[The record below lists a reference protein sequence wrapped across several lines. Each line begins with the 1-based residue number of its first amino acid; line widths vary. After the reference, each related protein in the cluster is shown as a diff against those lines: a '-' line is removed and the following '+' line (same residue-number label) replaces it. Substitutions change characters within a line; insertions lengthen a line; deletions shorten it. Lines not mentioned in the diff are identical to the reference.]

1 MKTVLTTGGLGYI
14 GSHTVI
20 ALINRGFNVLI
31 IDSLIN
37 SKSETFNNIE
47 KILFNEMGEIKEK
60 LFFRKGDLRN
70 KLWLENIFQEFNDKK
85 QPIEAVI
92 HFAGLKSIGESI
104 LNPLNYYDVNLN
116 TTLCL
121 LSVMSKFKCFKLIF
135 SSSATVY
142 KIDKNEKISENGIL
156 SPLNPYGNT
165 KLSNEKIIEDVFKS
179 DDKRWKIANL
189 RYFNPCGA
197 HDSGIIGENPLI
209 NHSNIFPTILR
220 VINREIEKLP
230 IYGSD
235 WPTKDGTCIRDY
247 IHVMDLAEAH
257 LAALIYLYENEPT
270 YLNLNIGTGT
280 GISVLELIK
289 TFSNVNNCQIPYYF
303 TEKRKGDAAFVVANN
318 SLVIQTLK
326 WEPKR
331 NLKDICKDS
340 WRWFIKSKEGS
351 NFKNN

>member
-14 GSHTVI
+14 GSHTTI
-20 ALINRGFNVLI
+20 ALIKKGFNVLI

-37 SKSETFNNIE
+37 SKLETFDNIE

-70 KLWLENIFQEFNDKK
+70 KLWLENIFQEFTDKK

-116 TTLCL
+116 TTVCL

-179 DDKRWKIANL
+179 NNKRWKIANL

-220 VINREIEKLP
+220 VINKEIEKLP

-247 IHVMDLAEAH
+247 IHVMDLAEGH
-257 LAALIYLYENEPT
+257 LKTLEYLLNENSQIINI
-270 YLNLNIGTGT
+270 NLGTGKGT
-280 GISVLELIK
+280 SVLELIN
-289 TFSNVNNCQIPYYF
+289 TFQQINKVKIPIKF
-303 TEKRKGDAAFVVANN
+303 VCRRKGDVFRLVADN
-318 SLVIQTLK
+318 SLAKTILNWLPSRNIEDMCADGWKWTLLN
-326 WEPKR
+326 P
-331 NLKDICKDS
+331 N
-340 WRWFIKSKEGS
+340 GY
-351 NFKNN
+351 